1 MTPVDLP
8 RKEGAK
14 TMKTA
19 TQRVARLG
27 SALLVIALAMPATA
41 QEADPPDLS
50 ASPLVDGFP
59 AALQPWRDP
68 NNPNV
73 QLLDP
78 GWRKYYERRNITG
91 DNPQREAGPI
101 DLQRYVTVPTK
112 HAFPTYF
119 GLPLAMTTEDL
130 IAGEVDVAIVGAP
143 SHFNPAEGNGWA
155 ANYMR
160 LIHNYDFAE
169 VGHDMWFNNEYFQ
182 ILNVLDY
189 GNTNAHP
196 SLMVQNFADQ
206 ALVFRE
212 IIEGGAM
219 PMVIGGDHGTQ
230 VASLIALID
239 HYGPQ
244 TFTTVH
250 FDAHTDLAPPDSRF
264 GMFTHG
270 GAALRYAHEQGWV
283 EGDQI
288 FHVGLRGAYES
299 VERMDWMFSNQ
310 TNYYFMPKFEAN
322 GFDETVK
329 ELVAELAGRRLY
341 ISIDMDV
348 LDGALAPGVSN
359 PEPAGFDTLQ
369 LMKIL
374 RQLAIQNEILLIDFV
389 EYSPLL
395 DDRRRSTANTI
406 SRLMRHFL
414 AALAAKKDGITDP
427 EYVHPAMLQDNSAE

>member
-1 MTPVDLP
+1 MRVKLTRLATLF
-8 RKEGAK
+8 GA
-14 TMKTA
+14 
-19 TQRVARLG
+19 
-27 SALLVIALAMPATA
+27 SLLASVPTLAFSDEPAA
-41 QEADPPDLS
+41 PDLS
-50 ASPLVDGFP
+50 ESPIIDGLP

-68 NNPNV
+68 NDPNV
-73 QLLDP
+73 QILDP
-78 GWRKYYERRNITG
+78 GWRKYYERRDMIG
-91 DNPQREAGPI
+91 DNPSREAGPI

-119 GLPLAMTTEDL
+119 GLPIAMTKDDL
-130 IAGEVDVAIVGAP
+130 IAGDVDVAIVGAP

-169 VGHDMWFNNEYFQ
+169 AGHDMWLNNEYFQ
-182 ILNVLDY
+182 ILNVVDF

-212 IIEGGAM
+212 IIEGGAL

-250 FDAHTDLAPPDSRF
+250 FDAHTDLAAPDSRF
-264 GMFTHG
+264 GLFTHG

-283 EGDQI
+283 KGDQI

-310 TNYYFMPKFEAN
+310 TNYYFMPRFEAN

-329 ELVAELAGRRLY
+329 ELVAELKGRKLY

-359 PEPAGFDTLQ
+359 PEIGGFTTLQ

-414 AALAAKKDGITDP
+414 AALAARKEGITDP
-427 EYVHPAMLQDNSAE
+427 EYVHPAMLQDNSAN